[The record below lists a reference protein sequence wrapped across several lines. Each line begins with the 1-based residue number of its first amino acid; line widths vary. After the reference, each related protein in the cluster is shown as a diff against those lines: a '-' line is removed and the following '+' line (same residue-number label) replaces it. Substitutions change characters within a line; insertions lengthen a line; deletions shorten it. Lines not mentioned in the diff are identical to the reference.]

1 MKRGYSR
8 FIKLIDFVGD
18 ISLLNC
24 CFIMAFFYKKPL
36 IGSDF
41 DDHYIFLHI
50 VFNLV
55 WLIIVLS
62 LDIYTIHR
70 TTRTENVVWRS
81 IQSIVMHALI
91 VFTFIAAIK
100 GYQYS
105 RAHLLLTYI
114 FFSFALLLW
123 RLLFFYTLKKY
134 RQKGSNFRNV
144 IIVGAGAV
152 GNQMYSYFISNNTHG
167 YKFLGFFDDNP
178 EKCLHQE
185 LILGPVSA
193 LRNFIEKERVDE
205 IFCALPLN
213 TAKTIKEL
221 MSFADNN
228 LIRFKIVPDF
238 RGFLNKKVNID
249 FYNMVPVLTLRP
261 EPMENIMNRAIKR
274 GFDIAFSFLIIL
286 LVFTWL
292 FPIFALIIKLTSP
305 GPIFFIQKRSGR
317 RNQVFPCYKFRS
329 MAVNKEADRLQA
341 TIGDERIT
349 AFGKFLRKTNMD
361 ELPQFFNVLIGNMSI
376 VGPRPHMLLH
386 TEEYSKII
394 DKFMVRHLV
403 KPGITGW
410 AQVNGYRGATQDVK
424 KMLKRVRYD
433 VWYIENW
440 TFFLDIQIII
450 LTAVNMLRGD
460 KNAV

>member
-24 CFIMAFFYKKPL
+24 CFIIAFFWKKPL
-36 IGSDF
+36 TGTDF

-70 TTRTENVVWRS
+70 TTRTENVLWKS
-81 IQSIVMHALI
+81 IQSIGMHGLI
-91 VFTFIAAIK
+91 IFTFIASIK
-100 GYQYS
+100 GYHYS
-105 RAHLLLTYI
+105 RTHLFVTYI
-114 FFSFALLLW
+114 LFSFSLLLW

-134 RQKGSNFRNV
+134 RQMGANYRNV

-152 GNQMYSYFISNNTHG
+152 GNQMYSYFINNSTHG

-178 EKCLHQE
+178 ERCLHKG
-185 LILGPVSA
+185 LILGPVNE
-193 LRNFIEKERVDE
+193 LKNFMKKERVDE

-213 TAKTIKEL
+213 TSKTIKEL

-228 LIRFKIVPDF
+228 LVRFKIVPDF

-249 FYNMVPVLTLRP
+249 FYNMVPVLTLRQ
-261 EPMENIMNRAIKR
+261 EPMENILNRAVKR
-274 GFDIAFSFLIIL
+274 AFDVIFSSLIIL
-286 LVFTWL
+286 FVFTWL
-292 FPIFALIIKLTSP
+292 FPIFAIIIKLSSP
-305 GPIFFIQKRSGR
+305 GPVFFVQKRSGR
-317 RNQVFPCYKFRS
+317 RNKVFSCYKFRS
-329 MAVNKEADRLQA
+329 MAVNKDADRVQA
-341 TIGDERIT
+341 TMGDQRIT
-349 AFGKFLRKTNMD
+349 ALGKFLRKTNMD
-361 ELPQFFNVLIGNMSI
+361 ELPQFFNVFIGNMSV
-376 VGPRPHMLLH
+376 VGPRPHMLKH

-410 AQVNGYRGATQDVK
+410 AQVNGYRGATQDIK

-440 TFFLDIQIII
+440 SLLLDIQIIV
-450 LTAVNMLRGD
+450 LTAVNMVKGE
-460 KNAV
+460 KNAF

>member
-18 ISLLNC
+18 IALLNGS
-24 CFIMAFFYKKPL
+24 FILAFFLKKPL
-36 IGSDF
+36 VGSDF

-70 TTRTENVVWRS
+70 TTRTENVIWRS
-81 IQSIVMHALI
+81 IQSIGMHSLI

-105 RAHLLLTYI
+105 RAHLLLTYVI
-114 FFSFALLLW
+114 FSISLLLW
-123 RLLFFYTLKKY
+123 RILFFYTLKKY
-134 RQKGSNFRNV
+134 RQRGANFRKV
-144 IIVGAGAV
+144 VIVGAGAV
-152 GNQMYSYFISNNTHG
+152 GNQMYSYFINYNAHG

-178 EKCLHQE
+178 ERCLHKE
-185 LILGPVSA
+185 LILGPISD
-193 LRNFIEKERVDE
+193 LKNFIKREKIDE

-213 TAKTIKEL
+213 TSKTIKEL
-221 MSFADNN
+221 MNFADNN

-274 GFDIAFSFLIIL
+274 GFDILFSFFIIL
-286 LVFTWL
+286 FVFTWL
-292 FPIFALIIKLTSP
+292 FPIFAITIKLTSP
-305 GPIFFIQKRSGR
+305 GPIFFVQKWSGR
-317 RNQVFPCYKFRS
+317 RNKVFSCYKFRS
-329 MAVNKEADRLQA
+329 MAVNKDADSLQA
-341 TIGDERIT
+341 IPGDQRIT
-349 AFGKFLRKTNMD
+349 EFGKFLRKTNMD
-361 ELPQFFNVLIGNMSI
+361 ELPQFFNVFIGNMSV
-376 VGPRPHMLLH
+376 VGPRPHMLKH

-410 AQVNGYRGATQDVK
+410 AQVNGYRGATTDVK

-440 TFFLDIQIII
+440 TFLLDLQIIV
-450 LTAVNMLRGD
+450 LTALNMIKGE